1 MPSGKT
7 LKLILFEVLEFT
19 ALIAPVFVVLERFA
33 SLVREL
39 KHGDLTAYW
48 LVVSISIAYVMSVTL
63 LVWAPLEYLVL
74 KRRRIFTEITQW
86 RPTVL
91 AYLGLCT
98 APCFAIIIA
107 GSKLQVDMG
116 RHLDHFVELPA
127 SLLLFSIICVDI
139 VEQLRP
145 CRLMG
150 PADDLDTDVLL
161 PSPLLTHLEPV
172 NTVSGQLHTDEVP
185 TDRESE
191 ARNGGPPA
199 VTPSY
204 PPVTPSRSDFSS
216 RAAYLYP
223 SRPRSY
229 SGHLAILWRKDPR
242 AEVFVDS
249 FMFWLD
255 TVEMVRVGGDPDIFY
270 SRWVFPVYILGYVSC
285 LRLVITPK
293 NPLLSWAG
301 VALQDFPFLVLRVA
315 LLAKFGFKTPLL
327 YLMKNTL
334 VCLTYVYFTFLTK
347 LKIFSRRSMF

>member
-1 MPSGKT
+1 MT
-7 LKLILFEVLEFT
+7 LSVLI
-19 ALIAPVFVVLERFA
+19 
-33 SLVREL
+33 S
-39 KHGDLTAYW
+39 
-48 LVVSISIAYVMSVTL
+48 
-63 LVWAPLEYLVL
+63 
-74 KRRRIFTEITQW
+74 
-86 RPTVL
+86 
-91 AYLGLCT
+91 
-98 APCFAIIIA
+98 
-107 GSKLQVDMG
+107 
-116 RHLDHFVELPA
+116 
-127 SLLLFSIICVDI
+127 
-139 VEQLRP
+139 
-145 CRLMG
+145 

-229 SGHLAILWRKDPR
+229 SGHLAVLWRKDPR

-327 YLMKNTL
+327 YLMKNAL